1 MPEPTTGGAMKILI
15 PVDGSPCSD
24 AALEFVAARPFRDG
38 DHPQIDLLNVQLP
51 VPPRAG
57 RAVGAEIVRA
67 WHEANSQKVLKPA
80 IDTLWRANMDPAWTY
95 RVGNP
100 GLEIARWADDHGT
113 DLIVM
118 GSHGHTAVKGLLFG
132 SVTEKVLASTAV
144 PVLAIREAKAP
155 RRKSLEVAV
164 ALDGS
169 PYGAAAARYVV
180 AHRALFGPRPVFTLL
195 HVAEAADPLEFESV
209 LDPARDQFA
218 AQGIEAAEARL
229 VGNAATEIAN
239 YARSAKPDILVMGS
253 HGHGLLTAAFLGS
266 VAWRVAASCRTPLLL
281 VRKP

>member
-1 MPEPTTGGAMKILI
+1 
-15 PVDGSPCSD
+15 
-24 AALEFVAARPFRDG
+24 
-38 DHPQIDLLNVQLP
+38 

-80 IDTLWRANMDPAWTY
+80 IDTLWRANMDPAWAY

-100 GLEIARWADDHGT
+100 GLEIARWADDQGT

-132 SVTEKVLASTAV
+132 SVTEKVLASTTV

-155 RRKSLEVAV
+155 RRKSLEVAI

-169 PYGAAAARYVV
+169 AYGAAAARYVV
-180 AHRALFGPRPVFTLL
+180 AHRALFGPRPAFTLL
-195 HVAEAADPLEFESV
+195 HVAEAADPLVFESV

-218 AQGIEAAEARL
+218 AAGIEAAEARL
-229 VGNAATEIAN
+229 VGNPAAEIAS
-239 YARSAKPDILVMGS
+239 YARTEKPDILVMGS